1 MSYLREIAD
10 ALADSLAT
18 VTWTPGTTA
27 VYRRNWATFDVSEMA
42 TPVIVVT
49 PGGAEVSRVARLTTQ
64 TDYSTTVFIGR
75 HVETDIEVDQM
86 IDLADDA
93 LLYIRAHD
101 WLGVNWPEGVG
112 KPQTVSIELNPD
124 DALNERNVWRAVIE
138 VVYRVFEQDELP
150 V

>member
-27 VYRRNWATFDVSEMA
+27 VYRRNWATFHVSDMA

-64 TDYSTTVFIGR
+64 FDYSASVFIGR
-75 HVETDIEVDQM
+75 HVETDGEVDSM
-86 IDLADDA
+86 VDLADDV
-93 LLYIRAHD
+93 LRYIRAHD
-101 WLGVNWPEGVG
+101 WSGVTWPTGVG

-138 VVYRVFEQDELP
+138 VVYRVFEADELP

>member
-49 PGGAEVSRVARLTTQ
+49 PGGAEVTRVARLTTQ
-64 TDYSTTVFIGR
+64 TDYSTSVFIGR
-75 HVETDIEVDQM
+75 HVESDTEVDQM
-86 IDLADDA
+86 IDLADEA

-101 WLGVNWPEGVG
+101 WSGVTWPANVTR
-112 KPQTVSIELNPD
+112 PQTVSIELNPD

-138 VVYRVFEQDELP
+138 VVYRVFQQDELP
-150 V
+150 A

>member
-1 MSYLREIAD
+1 MSYLRDIAD

-18 VTWTPGTTA
+18 VTWTPETTA

-49 PGGAEVSRVARLTTQ
+49 PGGADVSRVARLTTQ
-64 TDYSTTVFIGR
+64 TDYSTSVFIGR
-75 HVETDIEVDQM
+75 HVESDSEVDQM
-86 IDLADDA
+86 IDLADEA

-101 WLGVNWPEGVG
+101 WTVDWPAGVS

-138 VVYRVFEQDELP
+138 VVYRVFEADTLP
-150 V
+150 E